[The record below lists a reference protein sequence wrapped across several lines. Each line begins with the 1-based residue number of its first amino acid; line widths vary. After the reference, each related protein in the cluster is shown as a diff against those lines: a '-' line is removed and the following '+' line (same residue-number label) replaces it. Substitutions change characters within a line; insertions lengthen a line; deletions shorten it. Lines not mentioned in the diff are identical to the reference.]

1 MASRAVL
8 EVKKVSKAYEK
19 NEVLKEVTFAVKEGE
34 ITALVGPNGSG
45 KTTLVRAVTGLVG
58 FDSGEVTILGA
69 KAGSDN
75 ARSVSSVSLDNPVL
89 YDDISALEHLEF
101 SARINGLENWE
112 IRAKELL
119 VLFGLLE
126 RQDDLPSSFSRG
138 LRQKVA
144 LSMALIRPHKLLIL
158 DEPFV
163 GLDQKGKT
171 ALILQIKEE
180 AKSGVE
186 VLVATHSEEFL
197 AVANVMIG
205 MLEGEAVYRG
215 APSKDQFNRLVG

>member
-19 NEVLKEVTFAVKEGE
+19 NEVLREVSFDVKEGE
-34 ITALVGPNGSG
+34 ITVLVGPNGSG

-58 FDSGEVTILGA
+58 YDSGEISILGA
-69 KAGSDN
+69 KAGSDD
-75 ARSVSSVSLDNPVL
+75 ARSVTSVSLDSPIL
-89 YDDISALEHLEF
+89 YDDITALEHLEF
-101 SARINGLENWE
+101 SARINGLADWE
-112 IRAKELL
+112 TRAKELL
-119 VLFGLLE
+119 AVFGLAD

-144 LSMALIRPHKLLIL
+144 IAMALIRPHKLLIF

-163 GLDQKGKT
+163 GLDQKGKIS
-171 ALILQIKEE
+171 LIQEIKEQ
-180 AKSGVE
+180 ANIGVA

-197 AVANVMIG
+197 AIANSMVG
-205 MLEGEAVYRG
+205 MSEGEAIYRG
-215 APSKDQFNRLVG
+215 APSKDQYNKLVG

>member
-19 NEVLKEVTFAVKEGE
+19 NDVLKEVTFAVKEGE

-58 FDSGEVTILGA
+58 FDGGEVTIMGA

-75 ARSVSSVSLDNPVL
+75 ARSVTSVSLDNPVL

-101 SARINGLENWE
+101 SARINGLENWQA
-112 IRAKELL
+112 RAKELL
-119 VLFGLLE
+119 GVFGLLE

-144 LSMALIRPHKLLIL
+144 MSMALIRPHRLLIL

-171 ALILQIKEE
+171 SLILQIKEE
-180 AKSGVE
+180 AKSGVA

-197 AVANVMIG
+197 SVANSMIG

-215 APSKDQFNRLVG
+215 TPSKDQFNRLVG

>member
-112 IRAKELL
+112 TRAKELL

-180 AKSGVE
+180 AKSGVA

>member
-180 AKSGVE
+180 AKSGVA